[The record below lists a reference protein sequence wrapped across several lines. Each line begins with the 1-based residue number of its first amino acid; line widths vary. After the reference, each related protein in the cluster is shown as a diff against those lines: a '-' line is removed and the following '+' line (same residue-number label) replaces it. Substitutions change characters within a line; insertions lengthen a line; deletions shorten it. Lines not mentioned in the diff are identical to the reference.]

1 MKAILIEDET
11 KDLYIGEHGDP
22 IIGDDDLRVRVMAT
36 ALNRADLLQR
46 RGKYPPP
53 LGESEILGL
62 EIAGIVEE
70 TGKNVSGIKQGDCIY
85 ALLPGGGYAEKARVP
100 AGLAIPIPD
109 GLSFEEAAAIPEAF
123 LTAYLNLFELGKMKQ
138 GDFVLIHAAASGVG
152 TAAVQLAREAGAIP
166 IATAGSSKK
175 LEVCQRLGAEYVI
188 NYHEESF
195 SERVREITDGKGV
208 DVILD
213 PVGASYWDEN
223 LESISLDGR
232 WVVIGGMGGYEIEKL
247 NLRTL
252 MRKRVSLI
260 GSTLRSRTMDDKIR
274 LTDAF
279 RKFAENRFKNGG
291 LLPVID
297 RVFDWEQANEAHLYM
312 EQNKNIG
319 KIILKIN
326 EGESK

>member
-1 MKAILIEDET
+1 MKAILIKEGT
-11 KDLYIGEHGDP
+11 KELF
-22 IIGDDDLRVRVMAT
+22 IGDHDAPVIGNDDLRVRVMAT

-70 TGKNVSGIKQGDCIY
+70 TGKNVSGIKQGDHIY
-85 ALLPGGGYAEKARVP
+85 ALLPGGGYAEQARVP
-100 AGLAIPIPD
+100 AGLAIPIPN
-109 GLSFEEAAAIPEAF
+109 GLTFEEATAIPEAF
-123 LTAYLNLFELGKMKQ
+123 LTAYLNLFELGNMKK
-138 GDFVLIHAAASGVG
+138 GDFILIHAAASGVG
-152 TAAVQLAREAGAIP
+152 TAAVQLAREVGAIP
-166 IATAGSSKK
+166 IATAGSRKK
-175 LEVCQRLGAEYVI
+175 LEVCQRLGAEYII
-188 NYHEESF
+188 NYREESF
-195 SERVREITDGKGV
+195 SERVREITSGKGV
-208 DVILD
+208 DIILD

-223 LESISLDGR
+223 LESISQDGR
-232 WVVIGGMGGYEIEKL
+232 WVVIGGMGGYEVEKL

-260 GSTLRSRTMDDKIR
+260 GSTLRSRTLEDKIR

-279 RKFAENRFKNGG
+279 RNFAENRFGNGR

-297 RVFDWEQANEAHLYM
+297 RMFNWEQANEAHLYM